1 MVENL
6 NKLTFSGYGRVLRD
20 SLPNRGFPSG
30 AQWQESV
37 QYFSAEGLCFY
48 RQSAGPVYLDFEL
61 GMTVLAVR
69 REGETA
75 YFYLDKPVC
84 LPAGREFAILP
95 YQTECSVRLAQPAG
109 AQLEVLEPVTAAENL
124 KLGDRLRVGEIYT
137 LFYREVE
144 SGFLFK
150 GEQHSMF
157 ELTYVDR
164 GSLHCVV
171 DGNGV
176 ELHQGQLMVFGPQQW
191 HMQYTDL
198 DMTARFLTVSFDLES
213 EFAARLPRLFKRAFG
228 LGFDVL
234 PKEGT
239 AGKSSFK
246 ITDRDK
252 LKKIFDAFGAEID
265 GTVSHHINFGV
276 IEDDCCRASFI
287 RGAFLAGGSVTDPE
301 KRYHLELATPHHS
314 VSREAYSVLLE
325 LGFTP
330 KETQRGGNWLLYFK
344 QADFIAD
351 FFTAIGA
358 PGTAMNIMTAKVEKE
373 MRNTITRRVNC
384 DSANADKVV
393 AAAQEQID
401 AIRRIVREY
410 GIDALPEPLKDA
422 ALLRIANPEAS
433 LADLATLSYPPVTK
447 SCLSHR
453 LKKIM
458 SFKPEE

>member
-1 MVENL
+1 MS
-6 NKLTFSGYGRVLRD
+6 FSSDAKAELCLQKID
-20 SLPNRGFPSG
+20 KKS
-30 AQWQESV
+30 
-37 QYFSAEGLCFY
+37 SA
-48 RQSAGPVYLDFEL
+48 
-61 GMTVLAVR
+61 
-69 REGETA
+69 
-75 YFYLDKPVC
+75 
-84 LPAGREFAILP
+84 
-95 YQTECSVRLAQPAG
+95 
-109 AQLEVLEPVTAAENL
+109 AAECYGVLMYCNTFAP
-124 KLGDRLRVGEIYT
+124 GEI
-137 LFYREVE
+137 RII
-144 SGFLFK
+144 
-150 GEQHSMF
+150 
-157 ELTYVDR
+157 
-164 GSLHCVV
+164 
-171 DGNGV
+171 
-176 ELHQGQLMVFGPQQW
+176 
-191 HMQYTDL
+191 
-198 DMTARFLTVSFDLES
+198 TASDA
-213 EFAARLPRLFKRAFG
+213 FAARLPRLFRRAFS
-228 LGFDVL
+228 LAFDTL
-234 PKEGT
+234 PPEGA
-239 AGKSSFK
+239 AGKKTFTVTARNK
-246 ITDRDK
+246 IE
-252 LKKIFDAFGAEID
+252 KILDVYGAEID
-265 GTVSHHINFGV
+265 FLLTHHVNYGV
-276 IEDDCCRASFI
+276 LEEDCCRASFI